1 MIEWL
6 IHHADPLNAAL
17 LVLIWWRLEKS
28 LQRINRLENEIIEDA
43 IERKTITR
51 REKETDQ

>member
-6 IHHADPLNAAL
+6 VQHADPLNAAL

-28 LQRINRLENEIIEDA
+28 LNRINRLENEIIEDS

-51 REKETDQ
+51 RETETDQ